1 MSGWEDDSYCIACG
15 RENPIGMKLDFVLTD
30 DGIETSYVF
39 PKVFQ
44 GYKDTVHGGMV
55 ALLLDEIMVN
65 LPLRKDKI
73 PAVSADIKVKLKK
86 PLAVGDEVLARA
98 KYLKTRSRFFIIKGE
113 VIRKKD
119 NELIAE
125 SEALCVRVE
134 GKGLKL

>member
-1 MSGWEDDSYCIACG
+1 MSGWEDDHYCIACG
-15 RENPIGMKLDFVLTD
+15 KDNPIGMKLDFVLTEE
-30 DGIETSYVF
+30 GIETSYVF

-65 LPLRKDKI
+65 LPLRKDRI

-98 KYLKTRSRFFIIKGE
+98 KYLKVRSRFFVVKGE
-113 VIRKKD
+113 VIRKSD
-119 NELIAE
+119 GELIAE
-125 SEALCVRVE
+125 SEALCIKVD